1 MEHGKHLIIVK
12 FKNQFKLHNEV
23 KKCRK
28 KSLKYIKWIP
38 EDVGVHAAH
47 RTARQRGFFFNF
59 TCKVHLNSTETGVHG
74 SIEEASGHH
83 FKDFRRFGE
92 QLYLYCKLLHV
103 VH

>member
-1 MEHGKHLIIVK
+1 M
-12 FKNQFKLHNEV
+12 FTLHTG
-23 KKCRK
+23 R
-28 KSLKYIKWIP
+28 
-38 EDVGVHAAH
+38 
-47 RTARQRGFFFNF
+47 RGSVVFFLNF

-92 QLYLYCKLLHV
+92 QLYLYCKLLQG